1 MLEQMGYTVLA
12 THSPQEALR
21 ISADHPEGIDLLI
34 TDVIMPEMNGAELA
48 EKLKKEHPGIQCLYV
63 SGYPAQ
69 VLSSEKILEAGTH
82 FLPKPYKKE
91 DLERM
96 LKKF

>member
-1 MLEQMGYTVLA
+1 
-12 THSPQEALR
+12 
-21 ISADHPEGIDLLI
+21 
-34 TDVIMPEMNGAELA
+34 MPEMNGHELA
-48 EKLKKEHPGIQCLYV
+48 DKLKKEHPHIQCLYV

-82 FLPKPYKKE
+82 FLPKPHRKE

-96 LKKF
+96 LKNF